1 MVAGITVCRPIW
13 EEFAEDKEKLFFE
26 AQKIK
31 AEILKVSVE
40 KTLFISVKELEGKE
54 KEVVVKQRINQSA
67 FRSMIL
73 QNYEKRC
80 AISGINIPELLV
92 ASHIIPWA
100 DSTAQQKLNP
110 ENGICLS
117 SLYDKAFD
125 RGLITISPDDYTIS
139 LSSALLE
146 YETKEYFDKYFGC
159 INKTKLILPIEHIPN
174 RDFLAYHRDNVF
186 KGF

>member
-1 MVAGITVCRPIW
+1 
-13 EEFAEDKEKLFFE
+13 
-26 AQKIK
+26 
-31 AEILKVSVE
+31 
-40 KTLFISVKELEGKE
+40 
-54 KEVVVKQRINQSA
+54 
-67 FRSMIL
+67 MIL

-139 LSSALLE
+139 LSSALRE

-174 RDFLAYHRDNVF
+174 RDFLAYHRDNDF